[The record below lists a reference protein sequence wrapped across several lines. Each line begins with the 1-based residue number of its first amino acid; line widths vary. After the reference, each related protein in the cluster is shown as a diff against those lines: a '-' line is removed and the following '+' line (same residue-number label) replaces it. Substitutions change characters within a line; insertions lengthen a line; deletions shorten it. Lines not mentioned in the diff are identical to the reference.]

1 MEPREKPP
9 TSDRRQKLITVGYAL
24 ALLVLGAVVS
34 SAWSVVRVEWANW
47 QGVKSEMLAA
57 RELILGDA
65 KLSFFDEALRRREA
79 KKPKEPPK
87 ESPKPAATHAPTPAP
102 TPAPD
107 QGPKEQKP

>member
-87 ESPKPAATHAPTPAP
+87 EPKPAATPAPPSPTPA
-102 TPAPD
+102 TD
-107 QGPKEQKP
+107 QGPKEKP

>member
-47 QGVKSEMLAA
+47 QGVKSELLAA

-79 KKPKEPPK
+79 KKPKEP
-87 ESPKPAATHAPTPAP
+87 KPAATPAPPSPTPA
-102 TPAPD
+102 TD
-107 QGPKEQKP
+107 QGPKEKP